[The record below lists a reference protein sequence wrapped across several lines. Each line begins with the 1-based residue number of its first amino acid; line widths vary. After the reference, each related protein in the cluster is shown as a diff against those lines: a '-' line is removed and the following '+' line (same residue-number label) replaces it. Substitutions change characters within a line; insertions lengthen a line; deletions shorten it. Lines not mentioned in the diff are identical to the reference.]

1 MKITVIGGGSWGTAL
16 AHQFASKIK
25 NVHLLVRQS
34 AVADFINTNH
44 ENPRY
49 VRGLALHQNL
59 YATCDMS
66 EALNGADVI
75 LSVVPVQ
82 QTRSVLRSMKPLVA
96 RGAIIVS
103 ASKGVEVGSLNTVGD
118 MVAEELG
125 DLEPAYAVLSGPSF
139 AAEVVRG
146 LPTAVVLGCENRE
159 LGAHLR
165 DVLATPSFRT
175 YSSTDVRG
183 VELGGAFKNVIAI
196 ATGLSDGLGFGD
208 NARAGLIT
216 RGLAEMSRLGTA
228 LGAQAST
235 FMGLSGLGD
244 LALTCTGDLSR
255 NRQVGLALAQ
265 GRTLTAIV
273 DGMGMVAEGVK
284 TTEAVYSLAQKLGI
298 DLPITSIMYGVLH
311 HNRDPRAEVT
321 GLMTRTLREE

>member
-1 MKITVIGGGSWGTAL
+1 MKIAVMGGGSWGTAL
-16 AHQFASKIK
+16 AHQFASNVDK
-25 NVHLLVRQS
+25 VHLLVRQA

-49 VRGLALHQNL
+49 VRNLALHPNL
-59 YATCDMS
+59 YATCDMG
-66 EALNGADVI
+66 EALHGADII

-82 QTRSVLRSMKPLVA
+82 QTRSVLRSMKPFLPNEAV
-96 RGAIIVS
+96 IVS

-118 MVAEELG
+118 MVHQELA
-125 DLEPAYAVLSGPSF
+125 DITPCYAVLSGPSF

-216 RGLAEMSRLGTA
+216 RGLAEMSRLGVA

-255 NRQVGLALAQ
+255 NRQVGLGLAQ
-265 GRTLTAIV
+265 GRSLAAIV

-284 TTEAVYSLAQKLGI
+284 TTEAVYDLALKLGI

-321 GLMTRTLREE
+321 GLMTRALREE

>member
-1 MKITVIGGGSWGTAL
+1 MKIAVIGGGSWGTAL
-16 AHQFASKIK
+16 AHQFANKAHT
-25 NVHLLVRQS
+25 VHLLVRQK
-34 AVADFINTNH
+34 AVADYINTKH
-44 ENPRY
+44 ENPHY
-49 VRGLALHQNL
+49 LKGLALHHEL
-59 YATCDMS
+59 YATCHME
-66 EALNGADVI
+66 EALAHADII

-82 QTRSVLRSMKPLVA
+82 QTRSVLRSMKPFLHKDSIV
-96 RGAIIVS
+96 VS

-118 MVAEELG
+118 IVAEELG
-125 DLEPAYAVLSGPSF
+125 ITKTYAVLSGPSF

-146 LPTAVVLGCENRE
+146 LPTAVVLGSKDHE
-159 LGAHLR
+159 LGTYLR
-165 DVLATPSFRT
+165 DALATPTFRT
-175 YSSTDVRG
+175 YSCTDVRG

-216 RGLAEMSRLGTA
+216 RGLAEMSRLGVA

-255 NRQVGLALAQ
+255 NRQVGLGLAD
-265 GRTLTAIV
+265 GRSLAAIIES
-273 DGMGMVAEGVK
+273 MGMVAEGVK
-284 TTEAVYSLAQKLGI
+284 TTEAVYALAQKLHI

-311 HNRDPRAEVT
+311 HGLNPRAEVT
-321 GLMTRTLREE
+321 GLMTRTLRDE

>member
-1 MKITVIGGGSWGTAL
+1 MKIAVIGGGSWGTAL
-16 AHQFASKIK
+16 AHQFASKVDT
-25 NVHLLVRQS
+25 VHLLVRQA

-49 VRGLALHQNL
+49 LRNLPLHRKL
-59 YATCDMS
+59 HATCDMA
-66 EALNGADVI
+66 EALHEADVI

-82 QTRSVLRSMKPLVA
+82 QTRSVLRTMKPLLPQK
-96 RGAIIVS
+96 AIVVS
-103 ASKGVEVGSLNTVGD
+103 ASKGVEVGSLKTVGD
-118 MVAEELG
+118 MVAEELAE
-125 DLEPAYAVLSGPSF
+125 LTPSYAVLSGPSF

-146 LPTAVVLGCENRE
+146 LPTAVVLGSACRE
-159 LGAHLR
+159 LGEHLR
-165 DVLATPSFRT
+165 DVFATPSFRT

-216 RGLAEMSRLGTA
+216 RGLAEMSRLGMA

-255 NRQVGLALAQ
+255 NRQVGLGLAQ
-265 GRTLTAIV
+265 GRSLAAIV

-284 TTEAVYSLAQKLGI
+284 TTEAVYALAQKLDI

-321 GLMTRTLREE
+321 GLMTRALRDE

>member
-1 MKITVIGGGSWGTAL
+1 MKLAVIGGGSWGTAL
-16 AHQFASKIK
+16 AHQFASKIQT
-25 NVHLLVRQS
+25 VQLVVRQ
-34 AVADFINTNH
+34 ANVADFINTNH

-49 VRGLALHQNL
+49 VRGLALHPNL
-59 YATCDMS
+59 YATANIA
-66 EALNGADVI
+66 EALHGADIV

-82 QTRSVLRSMKPLVA
+82 QTRSVLQNMKPLLA
-96 RGAIIVS
+96 KNPIIVS
-103 ASKGVEVGSLNTVGD
+103 ASKGVEVGSLKTVGD
-118 MVAEELG
+118 MVSEELA
-125 DLEPAYAVLSGPSF
+125 DISTSYAVLSGPSF

-196 ATGLSDGLGFGD
+196 ATGLSDGLGCGD

-216 RGLAEMSRLGTA
+216 RGLAEMSRLGIA
-228 LGAQAST
+228 LGAQAPT

-255 NRQVGLALAQ
+255 NRQVGLGLAQ
-265 GRTLTAIV
+265 GRTLNAII

-284 TTEAVYSLAQKLGI
+284 TTEAVYALAQKLAI

-321 GLMTRTLREE
+321 GLMTRALREE